1 LQCQTDVTMTTMI
14 EDLEGILIEDHQ
26 TEEVVITMTTTMMTE
41 DHQDHQEAG
50 VLQAEAEAPAD
61 DLITIM
67 IMIIE
72 EDPEAQADL
81 HQDQAQ
87 EADLRKRRAVSLSY
101 V

>member
-1 LQCQTDVTMTTMI
+1 MQCQTDVTMTTMI

-50 VLQAEAEAPAD
+50 VLQVEVPAD

-72 EDPEAQADL
+72 EDPETQADL
-81 HQDQAQ
+81 HQDKAQ

>member
-1 LQCQTDVTMTTMI
+1 MQCQTDVTMTTMI

-26 TEEVVITMTTTMMTE
+26 TEEVVITMTTIMMTE

-67 IMIIE
+67 IIE
-72 EDPEAQADL
+72 EDPEVQADL